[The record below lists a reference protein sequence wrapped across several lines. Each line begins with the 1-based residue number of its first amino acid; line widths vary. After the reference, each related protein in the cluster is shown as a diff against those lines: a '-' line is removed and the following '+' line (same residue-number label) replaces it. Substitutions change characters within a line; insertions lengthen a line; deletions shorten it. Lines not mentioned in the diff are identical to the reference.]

1 MSEPLACC
9 ASRDPGS
16 VESRESAE
24 AATLPAGHAGSV
36 DSDAPAP
43 AAAATMLIDTSTSC
57 ESPAPP
63 VSERDRRFMA
73 LAQAAAEE
81 ARAAGEVPV
90 GAVLVRGDEVIA
102 KGFNHPIGA
111 HDPSAHAEMIALR
124 AAAQAVENYRLP
136 GCELY
141 VTLEPC
147 LMCAGAIMHA
157 RIARVVFGA
166 RDPKTGACGSV
177 VDAFANPQLNHH
189 TTVIGGVL
197 ESECGAALKSFFAER
212 RRASREAR
220 AAARGEARVVASGEA
235 RPDAHTETHTTACSE
250 AHAEAHPDAGI
261 DARAEAGNEPGP
273 PEPL

>member
-1 MSEPLACC
+1 MPDVPVAPNESISACADAAD
-9 ASRDPGS
+9 ASVAS
-16 VESRESAE
+16 
-24 AATLPAGHAGSV
+24 
-36 DSDAPAP
+36 
-43 AAAATMLIDTSTSC
+43 AAASGTEAT
-57 ESPAPP
+57 PADPP
-63 VSERDRRFMA
+63 VSAIFSERDRRFMA

-102 KGFNHPIGA
+102 RGFNHPIGA
-111 HDPSAHAEMIALR
+111 HDPSAHAEMVALR

-177 VDAFANPQLNHH
+177 VNAFANPQLNHH
-189 TTVIGGVL
+189 TTVSGGVL
-197 ESECGAALKSFFAER
+197 EAECGAALKSFFAER
-212 RRASREAR
+212 RRASRAAR
-220 AAARGEARVVASGEA
+220 AAARGDAGPEAAPEADGE
-235 RPDAHTETHTTACSE
+235 PAHTRT
-250 AHAEAHPDAGI
+250 
-261 DARAEAGNEPGP
+261 EPH
-273 PEPL
+273 

>member
-1 MSEPLACC
+1 MSGPLTVCV
-9 ASRDPGS
+9 ASSASESLELAAANS
-16 VESRESAE
+16 VAPSAE
-24 AATLPAGHAGSV
+24 ALAVSTPA
-36 DSDAPAP
+36 
-43 AAAATMLIDTSTSC
+43 
-57 ESPAPP
+57 

-73 LAQAAAEE
+73 LAQAAAEQ

-102 KGFNHPIGA
+102 TGFNHPIGA
-111 HDPSAHAEMIALR
+111 HDPSAHAEMVALR
-124 AAAQAVENYRLP
+124 AAALAVENYRLP

-189 TTVIGGVL
+189 TSVTGGVL
-197 ESECGAALKSFFAER
+197 ETECGAALKSFFADR

-220 AAARGEARVVASGEA
+220 AAAR
-235 RPDAHTETHTTACSE
+235 
-250 AHAEAHPDAGI
+250 
-261 DARAEAGNEPGP
+261 AEAGETDTPGSA
-273 PEPL
+273 EPL

>member
-1 MSEPLACC
+1 MNV
-9 ASRDPGS
+9 PGS
-16 VESRESAE
+16 ERSVSDVAESA
-24 AATLPAGHAGSV
+24 ATESG
-36 DSDAPAP
+36 
-43 AAAATMLIDTSTSC
+43 AAAASAGSEAALGEPPTCSTVP
-57 ESPAPP
+57 E
-63 VSERDRRFMA
+63 VTERDRRFMA
-73 LAQAAAEE
+73 LAQAAAEK

-90 GAVLVRGDEVIA
+90 GAVLVRGDEVIGT
-102 KGFNHPIGA
+102 GFNHPIGG
-111 HDPSAHAEMIALR
+111 HDPSAHAEMAALR

-177 VDAFANPQLNHH
+177 VNAFANPQLNHH

-197 ESECGAALKSFFAER
+197 ENECGAALKSFFAER

-220 AAARGEARVVASGEA
+220 AAARADAASA
-235 RPDAHTETHTTACSE
+235 ASAP
-250 AHAEAHPDAGI
+250 GI
-261 DARAEAGNEPGP
+261 APGP
-273 PEPL
+273 VQSL

>member
-1 MSEPLACC
+1 MSEPVAHCGVPQ
-9 ASRDPGS
+9 ADPDG
-16 VESRESAE
+16 AE
-24 AATLPAGHAGSV
+24 AGKASAVPRAGQGGAEVVVGEATASAQPI
-36 DSDAPAP
+36 SD
-43 AAAATMLIDTSTSC
+43 
-57 ESPAPP
+57 
-63 VSERDRRFMA
+63 RDRRFMA

-124 AAAQAVENYRLP
+124 TAAQIVENYRLP

-189 TTVIGGVL
+189 TEVVGGVL

-212 RRASREAR
+212 RRAGREAR
-220 AAARGEARVVASGEA
+220 AAARAGVAT
-235 RPDAHTETHTTACSE
+235 PDGHHVQSD
-250 AHAEAHPDAGI
+250 PDKA
-261 DARAEAGNEPGP
+261 
-273 PEPL
+273 L

>member
-1 MSEPLACC
+1 M
-9 ASRDPGS
+9 
-16 VESRESAE
+16 
-24 AATLPAGHAGSV
+24 
-36 DSDAPAP
+36 
-43 AAAATMLIDTSTSC
+43 IDTPTPD
-57 ESPAPP
+57 ESPVPP

-157 RIARVVFGA
+157 RVARVVFGA

-189 TTVIGGVL
+189 TTVTGGVL
-197 ESECGAALKSFFAER
+197 ETECGDALKSFFAER

-220 AAARGEARVVASGEA
+220 AAARSEAHVVASSEASGEA
-235 RPDAHTETHTTACSE
+235 HPVASSE
-250 AHAEAHPDAGI
+250 AHPEAHVEVHVEVHGEARTGDAEAHSA
-261 DARAEAGNEPGP
+261 ARREPGSA
-273 PEPL
+273 EPL

>member
-1 MSEPLACC
+1 MS
-9 ASRDPGS
+9 ASNASNASNAD
-16 VESRESAE
+16 
-24 AATLPAGHAGSV
+24 
-36 DSDAPAP
+36 
-43 AAAATMLIDTSTSC
+43 AAAPTERTDI
-57 ESPAPP
+57 
-63 VSERDRRFMA
+63 SERDLHFMG
-73 LAQAAAEE
+73 LAQAAADE

-102 KGFNHPIGA
+102 KGFNHPISG
-111 HDPSAHAEMIALR
+111 HDPSAHAEMAALR
-124 AAAQAVENYRLP
+124 AAAQKLGNYRLP

-197 ESECGAALKSFFAER
+197 EDECGDALRSFFADR
-212 RRASREAR
+212 RRAARER
-220 AAARGEARVVASGEA
+220 RVAAGRDGEPGA
-235 RPDAHTETHTTACSE
+235 SE
-250 AHAEAHPDAGI
+250 A
-261 DARAEAGNEPGP
+261 
-273 PEPL
+273 L

>member
-1 MSEPLACC
+1 MA
-9 ASRDPGS
+9 
-16 VESRESAE
+16 V
-24 AATLPAGHAGSV
+24 AT
-36 DSDAPAP
+36 
-43 AAAATMLIDTSTSC
+43 TLIDTPAQD

-166 RDPKTGACGSV
+166 SDPKTGACGSV

-189 TTVIGGVL
+189 TTVTGGVL
-197 ESECGAALKSFFAER
+197 ETECGAALKSFFAER

-220 AAARGEARVVASGEA
+220 AAARGEAQVVAGGET
-235 RPDAHTETHTTACSE
+235 RPDAHVEARSETRVE
-250 AHAEAHPDAGI
+250 APPDAPVET
-261 DARAEAGNEPGP
+261 RSEPGP
-273 PEPL
+273 AEPL

>member
-1 MSEPLACC
+1 MTSPVAHADNTGARDGFTGAVGSALTGAYAGVATASAAPAPTAELAKSQPCEPDA
-9 ASRDPGS
+9 ASRDVPIS
-16 VESRESAE
+16 
-24 AATLPAGHAGSV
+24 
-36 DSDAPAP
+36 APAHV
-43 AAAATMLIDTSTSC
+43 
-57 ESPAPP
+57 APIC
-63 VSERDRRFMA
+63 ERDVRFMA

-90 GAVLVRGDEVIA
+90 GAVLVRGEEVIA
-102 KGFNHPIGA
+102 RGFNHPIGA

-124 AAAQAVENYRLP
+124 AAALAVENYRLP

-177 VDAFANPQLNHH
+177 VDAFANSQLNHH
-189 TTVIGGVL
+189 TTVTGGVL
-197 ESECGAALKSFFAER
+197 EHECGATLKAFFSER

-220 AAARGEARVVASGEA
+220 AAARAAAAGGE
-235 RPDAHTETHTTACSE
+235 SE
-250 AHAEAHPDAGI
+250 
-261 DARAEAGNEPGP
+261 RAE
-273 PEPL
+273 PL

>member
-1 MSEPLACC
+1 MS
-9 ASRDPGS
+9 
-16 VESRESAE
+16 
-24 AATLPAGHAGSV
+24 
-36 DSDAPAP
+36 
-43 AAAATMLIDTSTSC
+43 DTSTCLARSGSMSV
-57 ESPAPP
+57 EGGEALNRPVPPIGTVTAEVADTSLTDFGAVAAPEISVAIAP
-63 VSERDRRFMA
+63 VDLPVPPVVSERDRRFMA

-102 KGFNHPIGA
+102 RGFNHPIGA
-111 HDPSAHAEMIALR
+111 HDPSAHAEMVALR

-189 TTVIGGVL
+189 TTVSGGVL
-197 ESECGAALKSFFAER
+197 EAECGAALKAFFAER

-220 AAARGEARVVASGEA
+220 AAARA
-235 RPDAHTETHTTACSE
+235 
-250 AHAEAHPDAGI
+250 AEADDDLSSA
-261 DARAEAGNEPGP
+261 
-273 PEPL
+273 EPL

>member
-1 MSEPLACC
+1 MQDAPVGQPVNVG
-9 ASRDPGS
+9 AS
-16 VESRESAE
+16 E
-24 AATLPAGHAGSV
+24 AASGDCGAAGNIPVSPVSIESLGGEVDESSADAGGASVAVVVDASTQVHPTELPV
-36 DSDAPAP
+36 F
-43 AAAATMLIDTSTSC
+43 
-57 ESPAPP
+57 
-63 VSERDRRFMA
+63 SERDRRFMA

-102 KGFNHPIGA
+102 RGFNHPIGA
-111 HDPSAHAEMIALR
+111 HDPSAHAEMVALR

-189 TTVIGGVL
+189 TTVSGGLL
-197 ESECGAALKSFFAER
+197 EAECGAALKSFFAER
-212 RRASREAR
+212 RRASRAAR
-220 AAARGEARVVASGEA
+220 AAARG
-235 RPDAHTETHTTACSE
+235 DA
-250 AHAEAHPDAGI
+250 D
-261 DARAEAGNEPGP
+261 AEAGASAGGEPAP
-273 PEPL
+273 TESI

>member
-1 MSEPLACC
+1 VN
-9 ASRDPGS
+9 ASQSQGETPG
-16 VESRESAE
+16 
-24 AATLPAGHAGSV
+24 
-36 DSDAPAP
+36 APADGAADGAAHDPLSAFPDATRDVP
-43 AAAATMLIDTSTSC
+43 AL
-57 ESPAPP
+57 SPAVPSP
-63 VSERDRRFMA
+63 LISERDRRFMA

-102 KGFNHPIGA
+102 TGFNHPIGG
-111 HDPSAHAEMIALR
+111 HDPSAHAEMAALR
-124 AAAQAVENYRLP
+124 AAAQALENYRLP

-189 TTVIGGVL
+189 TEVIGGVL
-197 ESECGAALKSFFAER
+197 EDECGAALKTFFADR

-220 AAARGEARVVASGEA
+220 AARAAQNPAAQSPCSLDASSA
-235 RPDAHTETHTTACSE
+235 NS
-250 AHAEAHPDAGI
+250 AG
-261 DARAEAGNEPGP
+261 DPADP
-273 PEPL
+273 

>member
-1 MSEPLACC
+1 MK
-9 ASRDPGS
+9 
-16 VESRESAE
+16 
-24 AATLPAGHAGSV
+24 
-36 DSDAPAP
+36 
-43 AAAATMLIDTSTSC
+43 
-57 ESPAPP
+57 
-63 VSERDRRFMA
+63 

-111 HDPSAHAEMIALR
+111 HDPSAHAEMVALR
-124 AAAQAVENYRLP
+124 AAAQTVENYRLP

-189 TTVIGGVL
+189 TTVQGGAL
-197 ESECGAALKSFFAER
+197 EDECGAALKSFFAGR
-212 RRASREAR
+212 RRALREAR
-220 AAARGEARVVASGEA
+220 AARAVADDTASESG
-235 RPDAHTETHTTACSE
+235 PTGSH
-250 AHAEAHPDAGI
+250 
-261 DARAEAGNEPGP
+261 
-273 PEPL
+273 